1 MSSMFSSYLDNLQ
14 SPETQPCGSQARP
27 RRIFVTLDWFPE
39 PRLLLGLRRGWVF
52 SVPLPVSRSP
62 RRETQ
67 QRPERVLQVGR
78 SRDSKEMPP
87 KTKEKRKKTGAQKKK
102 ENAGADVE
110 VKYAHRLAVME
121 KELLQDHLE
130 MCRQCRALQK
140 EMETH
145 RRQQEEEV
153 MGLRKKLET
162 CQREAEAAQ
171 QEAERALGERD
182 QTLAQLRAHV
192 VDMEAKYEEI
202 LHGNLDQLLAKL
214 RAVRPQWDGAVLRLH
229 AKYKEQLHQFGL
241 NPLDL

>member
-1 MSSMFSSYLDNLQ
+1 
-14 SPETQPCGSQARP
+14 
-27 RRIFVTLDWFPE
+27 
-39 PRLLLGLRRGWVF
+39 
-52 SVPLPVSRSP
+52 
-62 RRETQ
+62 
-67 QRPERVLQVGR
+67 
-78 SRDSKEMPP
+78 MPP

-162 CQREAEAAQ
+162 CQRDAEAAQ
-171 QEAERALGERD
+171 QEAERTLGERD

-192 VDMEAKYEEI
+192 ADMEAKYEEI

>member
-1 MSSMFSSYLDNLQ
+1 
-14 SPETQPCGSQARP
+14 
-27 RRIFVTLDWFPE
+27 
-39 PRLLLGLRRGWVF
+39 
-52 SVPLPVSRSP
+52 
-62 RRETQ
+62 
-67 QRPERVLQVGR
+67 
-78 SRDSKEMPP
+78 MPP

-102 ENAGADVE
+102 ENADVE

-121 KELLQDHLE
+121 KELLQDHLALRRDEARRAKASEDQLRWRLQVLEAELEEARSEGKAIYAE
-130 MCRQCRALQK
+130 MCRQCQALQK